1 MGKYNQELI
10 KSGVMLAG
18 EALYPTPSA
27 RVMFDGKQLTVTDG
41 LLAVG
46 QAAPAAA
53 DHALDVQC
61 EWTSV
66 GRPASAPN
74 AHLAKTAPPRMM
86 PEEMRVPMISNGYPL
101 NLREGYGCPVIARAR
116 TSHFL
121 SCLASM

>member
-1 MGKYNQELI
+1 
-10 KSGVMLAG
+10 
-18 EALYPTPSA
+18 
-27 RVMFDGKQLTVTDG
+27 MFDGKQLTVTDG

-74 AHLAKTAPPRMM
+74 AHLARGANCRTFLLAVDLVEPR
-86 PEEMRVPMISNGYPL
+86 S
-101 NLREGYGCPVIARAR
+101 
-116 TSHFL
+116 TS
-121 SCLASM
+121 